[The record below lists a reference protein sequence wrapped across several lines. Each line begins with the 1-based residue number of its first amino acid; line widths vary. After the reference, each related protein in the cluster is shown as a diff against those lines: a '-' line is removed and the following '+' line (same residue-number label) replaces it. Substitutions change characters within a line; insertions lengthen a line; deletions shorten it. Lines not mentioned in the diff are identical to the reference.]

1 MLQLD
6 EPKMEVAAVMVGG
19 KVDACAAEVAEL
31 HNATLLV
38 HGKVKICTLSNTQ
51 NLCHGVQF
59 HSFLVEIGSVVNSR
73 EGGSFS
79 HSLLWCY

>member
-51 NLCHGVQF
+51 NIILF
-59 HSFLVEIGSVVNSR
+59 F
-73 EGGSFS
+73 
-79 HSLLWCY
+79 

>member
-51 NLCHGVQF
+51 NIILF
-59 HSFLVEIGSVVNSR
+59 FSR
-73 EGGSFS
+73 NWFS
-79 HSLLWCY
+79 SKFA